1 MSATQFDWTKIK
13 GIHYSFH
20 RHTLN
25 KYSDCHTFLNESL
38 SSEIEFPTQTLFL
51 EAEITPEEATLVNDF
66 TARIREDVVLDIIH
80 LLMDAPS
87 TFNNDSEHITSL
99 FAESMM
105 RYKDG
110 NRQVPIRTA
119 KSFTKAAQKAV
130 DEQKD
135 YIEIAF
141 SIDHWHFDR
150 KKWTAM
156 NFEHV
161 SLKEIPSE
169 RTQATPTQGTT
180 NITQEQGT
188 MMTIL
193 ERIVDKMNEGNNQ
206 NTGQQANRQNRNP
219 GTTDNMGNPNF
230 YNKARLPDVV
240 RTRYEKRDERK
251 ILTAEEMKPFVLPN
265 PTPED
270 PNATVTSNYFVDGQR
285 VVTRDGTLFNLAS
298 YDQSKPA
305 SKADKTFLAT
315 FPKLYGERPH
325 VVRKWYRE
333 VLDHCK
339 RLNIYLHPYYLF
351 RKNANHIRG
360 FTIGDS
366 ETDDLPSRFQ
376 FSIDTWSVLLYEALQ
391 SEKVIPESCVQ
402 MRQTMVNY
410 QSGSG
415 YETIYALISMTHP
428 HHLRYPHDLIKIPP
442 FQRPDERLESYYFRY
457 IDFLSLRAFLKN
469 IPGSLDDRDEVSSFI
484 HGAVERE
491 ELRRKTDVERKSS
504 LPEDQEKYKSGALLR
519 TLQVYVNEINRERG
533 GARRGKHI
541 TIPAHRSN
549 TRRHPRPRDSPSNK
563 SSSTS
568 PTSSLTTTS
577 ASISLIDMC
586 GLPEVD
592 QNDTDAEKWHGV
604 YCAAINAISSQPKMF
619 DTSKQCLVCR
629 QTGHAFDKCPILN
642 DIPSL
647 KEHRIAVAVL
657 IKKIMDSNRNIL
669 ESSASVS
676 QLDAD
681 HEPHVSWHEDD
692 EYYENPVHEP
702 EADFH
707 RG

>member
-1 MSATQFDWTKIK
+1 MSEPQFDWTRIK
-13 GIHYSFH
+13 GIRYSFH

-25 KYSDCHTFLNESL
+25 KYSDCHAFLNESL
-38 SSEIEFPTQTLFL
+38 SSDIEFPADTLFL

-66 TARIREDVVLDIIH
+66 TTRIRDEIVLDIIH
-80 LLMDAPS
+80 LMMDAPS

-110 NRQVPIRTA
+110 NRQVPIRTT
-119 KSFTKAAQKAV
+119 KSFTKAAQKAI
-130 DEQKD
+130 DEEKN
-135 YIEIAF
+135 YIEIIL

-161 SLKEIPSE
+161 SLQEIPQES
-169 RTQATPTQGTT
+169 TANTTQGD
-180 NITQEQGT
+180 NNMTQEQGT

-193 ERIVDKMNEGNNQ
+193 ERIVDKMNSNNNRQ
-206 NTGQQANRQNRNP
+206 PGQQTDQGVRGQMGTANTGNP
-219 GTTDNMGNPNF
+219 AY
-230 YNKARLPDVV
+230 YNKANMPDLV
-240 RTRYEKRDERK
+240 RERYEKKDESK
-251 ILTAEEMKPFVLPN
+251 ILTSNEMKPFILPN

-270 PNATVTSNYFVDGQR
+270 PNATITSNYFVDGPR
-285 VVTRDGTLFNLAS
+285 VVTRDGTLFDLTFH
-298 YDQSKPA
+298 DQSKPA

-315 FPKLYGERPH
+315 FPKLYGEHPH

-351 RKNANHIRG
+351 RKKANHIRG

-366 ETDDLPSRFQ
+366 ESDDLPSKFQ
-376 FSIDTWSVLLYEALQ
+376 FSIDTWSVLLYEAIR
-391 SEKVIPESCVQ
+391 SDKVIPETCVQ

-428 HHLRYPHDLIKIPP
+428 HHLRYPHDLIRAPP
-442 FQRPDERLESYYFRY
+442 AQRPGERLESYYFRY
-457 IDFLSLRAFLKN
+457 IDFLSLRAYLKN
-469 IPGSLDDRDEVSSFI
+469 IPGSLDDEDEVSTFI
-484 HGAVERE
+484 QGTLDRK
-491 ELRRKTDVERKSS
+491 ELRRKTDEERTSS
-504 LPEDQEKYKSGALLR
+504 SEDKKEKYKSGALLR
-519 TLQVYVNEINRERG
+519 TLQVYVNEITREQG
-533 GARRGKHI
+533 GVRRFKQVSVP
-541 TIPAHRSN
+541 TSRHRRS
-549 TRRHPRPRDSPSNK
+549 PRLRDSHSTKSN
-563 SSSTS
+563 S

-577 ASISLIDMC
+577 INLIDMC

-592 QNDTDAEKWHGV
+592 QEDNDAEKWHGV
-604 YCAAINAISSQPKMF
+604 YCAAVNSISSQPKLF
-619 DTSKQCLVCR
+619 DTSQQCLVCR
-629 QTGHAFDKCPILN
+629 KTGHAFDKCPVLN

-657 IKKIMDSNRNIL
+657 IKKILDGNRKLL
-669 ESSASVS
+669 EHSAAIA
-676 QLDAD
+676 QLDV
-681 HEPHVSWHEDD
+681 EPEANVSWTEED
-692 EYYENPVHEP
+692 EYYEDMHPAYE
-702 EADFH
+702 EIQADFLQ
-707 RG
+707 G